1 MTKDI
6 FDGPGVVGGESKP
19 WVDGGRDNKRLS
31 DSFDDGHWYRV
42 TWDAHTYTFALVANC
57 FR

>member
-6 FDGPGVVGGESKP
+6 FDGPWVVGGESSF

-31 DSFDDGHWYRV
+31 DSFDDG
-42 TWDAHTYTFALVANC
+42 TGTG
-57 FR
+57 